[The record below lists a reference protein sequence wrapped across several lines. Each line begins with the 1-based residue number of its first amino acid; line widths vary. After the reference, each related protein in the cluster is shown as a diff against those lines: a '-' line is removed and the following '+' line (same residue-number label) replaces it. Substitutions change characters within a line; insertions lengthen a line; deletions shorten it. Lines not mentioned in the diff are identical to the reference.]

1 MPPISKSWRC
11 PRSPKSSQRP
21 APFPTGDAVAP
32 RNPILPQ
39 FEALIIPDEAL
50 ARGGVEILRAA
61 IIEGQLHVTL
71 RRTFEH
77 PDPWGGLLSEV
88 ARRVARIYAADGQL
102 DEGEVVFRIHSSFV
116 SAGGLRPARA
126 KKSGKRKAAKSK
138 KSPKNKRAKRGR
150 R

>member
-1 MPPISKSWRC
+1 VVTRDPNLTP
-11 PRSPKSSQRP
+11 
-21 APFPTGDAVAP
+21 
-32 RNPILPQ
+32 
-39 FEALIIPDEAL
+39 FEALIIPNEAL
-50 ARGGVEILRAA
+50 ERGGIEILRAA

-88 ARRVARIYAADGQL
+88 ARRVARIYAADGAL

-116 SAGGLRPARA
+116 SESGVRSSRA
-126 KKSGKRKAAKSK
+126 KKSAKKSTAKGKKSSK
-138 KSPKNKRAKRGR
+138 KRRTRRGR

>member
-1 MPPISKSWRC
+1 
-11 PRSPKSSQRP
+11 
-21 APFPTGDAVAP
+21 VAP

-71 RRTFEH
+71 RRTFER

-88 ARRVARIYAADGQL
+88 ARRVARIYVADGKL
-102 DEGEVVFRIHSSFV
+102 DESEVVFRIHSTFV
-116 SAGGLRPARA
+116 STSGVRSSRA
-126 KKSGKRKAAKSK
+126 KKSAKKSAAKRKKSA
-138 KSPKNKRAKRGR
+138 NKRARRGR

>member
-1 MPPISKSWRC
+1 MVTRDPNLTS
-11 PRSPKSSQRP
+11 
-21 APFPTGDAVAP
+21 
-32 RNPILPQ
+32 
-39 FEALIIPDEAL
+39 FEALIIPSEAL
-50 ARGGVEILRAA
+50 ERGGVEILRAA

-116 SAGGLRPARA
+116 SESSVRSSRA
-126 KKSGKRKAAKSK
+126 KKSAKNSAAKGK
-138 KSPKNKRAKRGR
+138 KSPKKRRTKRGR